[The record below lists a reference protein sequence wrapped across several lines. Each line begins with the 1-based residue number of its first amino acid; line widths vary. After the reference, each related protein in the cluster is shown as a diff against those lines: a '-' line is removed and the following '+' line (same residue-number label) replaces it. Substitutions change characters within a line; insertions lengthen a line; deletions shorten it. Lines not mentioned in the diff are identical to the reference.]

1 MTDEN
6 NPLADAEPVVQ
17 TQYSSDEPVSE
28 AVVRALAVVEDVEPT
43 ELDLLYESIDPEA
56 LDAIFDTPVIDNKPP
71 TRIEFGVSVY
81 LVVVNSNGQITLLE
95 TDR

>member
-1 MTDEN
+1 ME
-6 NPLADAEPVVQ
+6 PLQYAFGCWWTVVAGKRGR
-17 TQYSSDEPVSE
+17 T
-28 AVVRALAVVEDVEPT
+28 LAVVEDVEPT

-71 TRIEFGVSVY
+71 TRIEFGVSDY